1 MKIAVT
7 GHKSGIGKAIYTL
20 LSQTHTVIGFDLD
33 TVNIEI
39 PADRKSIIEQSKD
52 CDIFINNAYARSYQL
67 SMFDDILLDWKDKDS
82 KYIINV
88 GSIMQYKV
96 NTGSQ
101 TEDAVLFPPQ
111 YINSK
116 KTLRKKTISNSLNSE
131 IKCKVSIIHPGF
143 TRTQMIADMGI
154 SEPQLEPV
162 DVALQVKQ
170 IIESNLHFLEITFS
184 K

>member
-52 CDIFINNAYARSYQL
+52 CDIFINNAYARSHQL
-67 SMFDDILLDWKDKDS
+67 NMFDDILLDWKDNDS
-82 KYIINV
+82 KYIINI

-101 TEDAVLFPPQ
+101 NDDVVLFPPQ

-116 KTLRKKTISNSLNSE
+116 KDLRKKTVTNSLNSE
-131 IKCKVSIIHPGF
+131 IKCKLSIVQPGF
-143 TRTQMIADMGI
+143 TRTQMIADMEI
-154 SEPQLEPV
+154 SDVQLEPV
-162 DVALQVKQ
+162 DVALQLKY
-170 IIESNLHFLEITFS
+170 IIESNLHFIEITFS
-184 K
+184 R